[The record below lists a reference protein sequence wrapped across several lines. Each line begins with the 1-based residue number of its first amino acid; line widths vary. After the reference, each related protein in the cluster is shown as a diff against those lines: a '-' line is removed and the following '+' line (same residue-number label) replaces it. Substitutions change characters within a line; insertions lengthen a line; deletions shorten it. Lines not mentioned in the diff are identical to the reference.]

1 MGQSGPTPS
10 FVLLYGYMVPYDLQ
24 KKTYNQSPRGGE
36 RLTPPWILGNF
47 SLLALT
53 TKHETETET
62 ETYFIFILK
71 ILPILIKKYI

>member
-1 MGQSGPTPS
+1 
-10 FVLLYGYMVPYDLQ
+10 MVPYDLQ
-24 KKTYNQSPRGGE
+24 KKHITKVPRGGKKKKKK

>member
-1 MGQSGPTPS
+1 
-10 FVLLYGYMVPYDLQ
+10 MVPYDLQ
-24 KKTYNQSPRGGE
+24 KKHITKVPGGGGGGGGG

-53 TKHETETET
+53 AKHETETET